1 MKHNDEVL
9 FRNITADEK
18 TKELIRK
25 WMANAQVN
33 YLCFA
38 SVLKTLT
45 KRNGPFCLTSWSYD
59 FSNTFICECEDNC
72 NKKYKVL
79 ISLFLNGQN
88 IQLDFGPFE
97 NKLYIAKEGKFLP
110 LKRK

>member
-1 MKHNDEVL
+1 MKHNDDVL
-9 FRNITADEK
+9 FRNITVDEK

-25 WMANAQVN
+25 WMESAKVK

-45 KRNGPFCLTSWSYD
+45 KRSGPFSLASWSYD
-59 FSNTFICECEDNC
+59 FSDTFICECEDKHG
-72 NKKYKVL
+72 KKYKVL
-79 ISLFLNGQN
+79 ISLFLNGN

-97 NKLYIAKEGKFLP
+97 NKIFIAKEGKFVW